1 MAVYFTAMPRKL
13 RQLVA
18 DLQKAGFLDR
28 GGKGSHRN
36 FEHLPSGT
44 NVTLSGRAGADAKI
58 YQEKQVKEAIEKVTR
73 K

>member
-1 MAVYFTAMPRKL
+1 MPRKL